1 MTIQD
6 RDIEAS
12 PADRHTIVGVL
23 GCWGMGPD
31 ATVAFMQRVIDA
43 TPAEDD
49 IDHVHLLVD
58 NNPKVP
64 SRIKARGADVLVLA
78 CTELSVIKDALDAS
92 VPVVDNVQI
101 LAEQVVAAAEGT
113 DVPIP

>member
-12 PADRHTIVGVL
+12 PADRHTMVGVL
-23 GCWGMGPD
+23 AGMGPD
-31 ATVAFMQRVIDA
+31 VAVAFMQRVIDA

-58 NNPKVP
+58 NNLKVP
-64 SRIKARGADVLVLA
+64 SRIKALIDGDSENPGPRLPPWRGD
-78 CTELSVIKDALDAS
+78 SKRPAS
-92 VPVVDNVQI
+92 TSWSCFATLRI
-101 LAEQVVAAAEGT
+101 IT
-113 DVPIP
+113 DRMPKTP